1 VSYESQNDL
10 VEDRE
15 FQGRVRMCVAEQA
28 EVFVNDDRPEY
39 KQLAIQAITA
49 LDPTT
54 AQFIPMVAYI
64 SASWSGVQIVQNQNW
79 RPGLGGMTMPFTGD
93 IFVDLWVQTD
103 YIAGATYLASSVW
116 PATPIGPTNY
126 YAGKVSQ
133 WDNYGGTF
141 PVPFFGRW
149 ANLAVGTYFDL
160 TIVSFEGWA
169 ATVKAWPG

>member
-54 AQFIPMVAYI
+54 AQFIPMVA
-64 SASWSGVQIVQNQNW
+64 V
-79 RPGLGGMTMPFTGD
+79 RPGMTAASTDND
-93 IFVDLWVQTD
+93 ILAAVQ
-103 YIAGATYLASSVW
+103 YVW
-116 PATPIGPTNY
+116 PLVGARYTPIELPPT
-126 YAGKVSQ
+126 
-133 WDNYGGTF
+133 
-141 PVPFFGRW
+141 P
-149 ANLAVGTYFDL
+149 LL
-160 TIVSFEGWA
+160 
-169 ATVKAWPG
+169 